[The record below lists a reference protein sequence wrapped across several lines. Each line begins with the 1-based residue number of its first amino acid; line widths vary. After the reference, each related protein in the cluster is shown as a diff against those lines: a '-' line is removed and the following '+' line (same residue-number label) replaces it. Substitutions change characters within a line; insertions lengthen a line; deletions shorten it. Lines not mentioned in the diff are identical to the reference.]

1 MLMQTDTSKKGW
13 GAMCQGVRT
22 GGLRTKKEQE
32 NHTNPL
38 ELLATKS
45 SDLQQNDEFQIS
57 TYLGTQP
64 NCLEL
69 PLKDERDKEFG
80 TFQSF
85 EEIWDYLLKHQIMI
99 TAEYFP
105 GCLNH
110 QADWESR
117 NQKISTDRKLCL
129 QVLQE
134 IC

>member
-1 MLMQTDTSKKGW
+1 
-13 GAMCQGVRT
+13 MCQGIRT
-22 GGLRTKKEQE
+22 GGLRTKKELK

-38 ELLATKS
+38 ELLAIKS
-45 SDLQQNDEFQIS
+45 ADLQQNDEFQFS

-69 PLKDERDKEFG
+69 PLKDERGKEFG

-110 QADWESR
+110 Q
-117 NQKISTDRKLCL
+117 TD
-129 QVLQE
+129 
-134 IC
+134 